1 MGIYDIKGKDLEMA
15 DAKAVL
21 IIAKEI
27 FRDEELFDTQAALE
41 NAGVETTVASSI
53 VGTCK
58 GKLGRNAESTVL
70 IDDISA
76 DDYDAVIFVGG
87 GGAMEYYESQAALT
101 LAKDTFNKGKVIAAI
116 CIAPRI
122 LANAGL
128 LKGKTATC
136 FESEGDALKRLG
148 ANYTANDVEKD
159 GLIVTANGPHAAA
172 EFGETIAKLII

>member
-1 MGIYDIKGKDLEMA
+1 MA
-15 DAKAVL
+15 NPKAVL

-27 FRDEELFDTQAALE
+27 FRDEELFETQAALE
-41 NAGVETTVASSI
+41 GAGVTTTIASSI

-58 GKLGRNAESTVL
+58 GKLGRNAESTML

-87 GGAMEYYESQAALT
+87 GGAMEYYDNQTALNLAA
-101 LAKDTFNKGKVIAAI
+101 DTYSKGKVIGAI

-128 LKGKTATC
+128 LKGVTATC
-136 FESEGDALKRLG
+136 YESEGDNIADLG
-148 ANYTANDVEKD
+148 AKYTANDVEQD
-159 GLIVTANGPHAAA
+159 GRIVTANGPHAST
-172 EFGETIAKLII
+172 EFGKTIAKLIV

>member
-1 MGIYDIKGKDLEMA
+1 MA

-41 NAGVETTVASSI
+41 EAGVATTVASSV
-53 VGTCK
+53 VGECK
-58 GKLGRNAESTVL
+58 GKLGAIAESTML

-87 GGAMEYYESQAALT
+87 GGAMEYYDSKVALDLAEAAYNT
-101 LAKDTFNKGKVIAAI
+101 GKVIAAI

-128 LKGKTATC
+128 LNNKTATC
-136 FESEGDALKRLG
+136 YKSEGDAIKRLG
-148 ANYTANDVEKD
+148 ARYTGNDVEQD
-159 GLIVTANGPHAAA
+159 GMIVTANGPHAAG
-172 EFGETIAKLII
+172 EFGRTIANLIV

>member
-1 MGIYDIKGKDLEMA
+1 MA
-15 DAKAVL
+15 NAKAVL

-27 FRDEELFDTQAALE
+27 FRDEELFDTQDALE
-41 NAGVETTVASSI
+41 EAGVATTVSSSI

-76 DDYDAVIFVGG
+76 DDYDAVVFIGG
-87 GGAMEYYESQAALT
+87 GGAMEYYDSEAALA
-101 LAKDTFNKGKVIAAI
+101 LAKDTCNKGKVIAAI

-136 FESEGDALKRLG
+136 FESEGDALTRLG
-148 ANYTANDVEKD
+148 ANYTANDVEQD
-159 GLIVTANGPHAAA
+159 GMIVTANGPHAAS
-172 EFGETIAKLII
+172 EFGRAIAKLLL